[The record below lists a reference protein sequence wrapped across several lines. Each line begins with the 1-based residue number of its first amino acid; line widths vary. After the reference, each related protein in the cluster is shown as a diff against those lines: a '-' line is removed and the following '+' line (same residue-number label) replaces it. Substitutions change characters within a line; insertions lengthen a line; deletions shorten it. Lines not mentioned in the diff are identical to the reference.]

1 LWHWAHLFIKL
12 LLIAAGCRA
21 LNIRLSAA
29 LLLRNVAKLKNE
41 LTVLFLDDD
50 LHFLENHL
58 TAV

>member
-1 LWHWAHLFIKL
+1 VALGASFHK
-12 LLIAAGCRA
+12 AAPHCGWTPRSF
-21 LNIRLSAA
+21 NIRLSAA

-58 TAV
+58 TAI